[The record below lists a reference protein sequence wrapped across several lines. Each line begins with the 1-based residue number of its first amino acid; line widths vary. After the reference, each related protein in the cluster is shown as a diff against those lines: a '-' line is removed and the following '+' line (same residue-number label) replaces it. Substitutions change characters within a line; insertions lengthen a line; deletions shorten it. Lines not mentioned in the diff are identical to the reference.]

1 MRLEI
6 NCKEK
11 TAKTQTRESFF
22 TCLQY
27 ATKQPMGQRR
37 NQGGFESVMKMD
49 T

>member
-11 TAKTQTRESFF
+11 TAKTQTHESFF
-22 TCLQY
+22 TCLQC
-27 ATKQPMGQRR
+27 ATKQPMGHRR